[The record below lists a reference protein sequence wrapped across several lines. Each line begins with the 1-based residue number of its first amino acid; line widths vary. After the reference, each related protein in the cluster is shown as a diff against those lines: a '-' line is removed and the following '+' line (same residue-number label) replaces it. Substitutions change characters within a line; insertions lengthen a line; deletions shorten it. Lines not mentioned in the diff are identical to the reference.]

1 MKKKTIFTM
10 LFSLV
15 SREYNCAGDWF
26 LQPRAAEVSL
36 LKLTE
41 CLIWLVWRV

>member
-26 LQPRAAEVSL
+26 LQPRTADVSL
-36 LKLTE
+36 LKLTD
-41 CLIWLVWRV
+41 CLTWLVWRV